1 MSRKTLAPKRTQR
14 NEAEHLADLFADL
27 AKAMWL
33 DGIELPEDRPS
44 PKPNHPRSA
53 PTRAPRRGRKWPA
66 PTPGASEGG
75 TRRVEGN
82 RKLRANSPRRP
93 AKGRP

>member
-33 DGIELPEDRPS
+33 DGIELPEDREGS
-44 PKPNHPRSA
+44 
-53 PTRAPRRGRKWPA
+53 TG
-66 PTPGASEGG
+66 TSEGG